1 MKLKNLFRQRLSLQV
16 SLITIAMFSASSAF
30 AFPLTST
37 KPWNPS
43 TSVQIFYTNGFAY
56 DSVVALSNC
65 SGSLVKFKAAP
76 ASALAL
82 VLTNGHCTGGSI
94 FGGGMP
100 NPGQVLYKKP
110 QTFKMNLLRQ
120 DGSTLAGLKATQVLY
135 GVMTDTD
142 VGLLELN
149 QTYAQ
154 IESATGVKPLILTD
168 VAPAPGTVIGIPSGY
183 WKRTYSCSIEATI
196 NTLKEGGYVFTNS
209 LRYSPTGCEVIGGT
223 SGSPIVS
230 SATGEVIAINN
241 TGNEDG
247 DRCTM
252 NNPCEV
258 DAAGT
263 VTVLKG
269 RGYGQQI
276 ATLSTCVTAAGVF
289 DLSVSGCVLPK

>member
-1 MKLKNLFRQRLSLQV
+1 
-16 SLITIAMFSASSAF
+16 
-30 AFPLTST
+30 
-37 KPWNPS
+37 
-43 TSVQIFYTNGFAY
+43 
-56 DSVVALSNC
+56 
-65 SGSLVKFKAAP
+65 
-76 ASALAL
+76 
-82 VLTNGHCTGGSI
+82 
-94 FGGGMP
+94 
-100 NPGQVLYKKP
+100 
-110 QTFKMNLLRQ
+110 
-120 DGSTLAGLKATQVLY
+120 
-135 GVMTDTD
+135 MTDTD

-154 IESATGVKPLILTD
+154 IEAATGVKPLTLTD
-168 VAPAPGTVIGIPSGY
+168 VAPAPGTAIDIPSGY
-183 WKRTYSCSIEATI
+183 WKRTYSCSIEATV

-247 DRCTM
+247 ARCTM

-263 VTVLKG
+263 VTVIKG

-276 ATLSTCVTAAGVF
+276 ATLSTCLTASGVF
-289 DLSVSGCVLPK
+289 DLAVPGCVLPK